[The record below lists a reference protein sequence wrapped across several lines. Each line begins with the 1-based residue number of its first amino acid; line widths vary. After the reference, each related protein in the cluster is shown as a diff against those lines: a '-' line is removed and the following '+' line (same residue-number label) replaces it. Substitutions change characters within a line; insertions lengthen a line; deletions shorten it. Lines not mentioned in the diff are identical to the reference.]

1 MKVTAS
7 DPDAGALHGTGTQ
20 AAPQAFAA
28 PAPSP
33 LSQLHPGHATELAS
47 FLVFA
52 DWAPEDL
59 EGYDGDEAFTSEVQ
73 AAMRALQ
80 AAGGAW

>member
-1 MKVTAS
+1 MKVTAP
-7 DPDAGALHGTGTQ
+7 DPDAGTLRETRMRTVSQALV
-20 AAPQAFAA
+20 A

-33 LSQLHPGHATELAS
+33 LTRLHPGHATELAS

-59 EGYDGDEAFTSEVQ
+59 EAFGGDPEFTSEVQ

-80 AAGGAW
+80 AAGGAR